1 MASLKTKQF
10 LDFLGKSY
18 VAFWYYIL
26 IVLAIGTVGKITQV
40 CDARRRVTLEREFF
54 SAMKENDSE
63 RAIYYAKK
71 LAKRKDRSWRRSFKG
86 VCPFGVFYLGYAFEL
101 SGDLDAA
108 AKTYE
113 EESGRGYL
121 KLNLE
126 LARARIAYKKGDFQR
141 AFICYYNAVRLRDLT
156 LKPEFSDDYIKSFEW
171 FRDYDL
177 FGIPSTISPFADF
190 WEFLSFMEEE
200 CAKVGNPQEYA
211 PTITLLYRLQQ
222 ESERR
227 AQENNRKS
235 KPDAAVDKESDVHL
249 ARVPLPTRLDVAAF
263 LNRLPTIAPSALQKS
278 SFNRL

>member
-1 MASLKTKQF
+1 MKMTNSNKQNF

-40 CDARRRVTLEREFF
+40 CDARRRHTLEREFF

-71 LAKRKDRSWRRSFKG
+71 LAKRKDRNWHRSFKG

-141 AFICYYNAVRLRDLT
+141 AFICYYNAVRQGDSKAET
-156 LKPEFSDDYIKSFEW
+156 KFSDDYIKSFEW

-190 WEFLSFMEEE
+190 GEFLSFMEEE
-200 CAKVGNPQEYA
+200 CAKLDNPQDYE
-211 PTITLLYRLQQ
+211 PTIELLYRLQQ
-222 ESERR
+222 ESEKR
-227 AQENNRKS
+227 AQENNRKP
-235 KPDAAVDKESDVHL
+235 KPDAALDKGRRRANDS
-249 ARVPLPTRLDVAAF
+249 AS
-263 LNRLPTIAPSALQKS
+263 NRYSWRPIRSMV
-278 SFNRL
+278 